1 MAKSSRRRHIY
12 GVAGATVTAL
22 VPSGKPLAIE

>member
-1 MAKSSRRRHIY
+1 MVFFVNMILG